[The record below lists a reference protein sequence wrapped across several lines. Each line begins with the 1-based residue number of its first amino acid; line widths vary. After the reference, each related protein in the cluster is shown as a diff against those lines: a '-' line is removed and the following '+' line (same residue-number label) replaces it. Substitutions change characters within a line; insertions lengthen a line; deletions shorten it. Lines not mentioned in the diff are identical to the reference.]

1 MKDKETCLFFYLK
14 INKMNIHQA
23 GEFGKIQGNLKYLLR
38 KSEDNF
44 TKETLKE
51 TKELIDNL
59 YKNLL

>member
-1 MKDKETCLFFYLK
+1 
-14 INKMNIHQA
+14 MNIHQA

-38 KSEDNF
+38 SWGIRRSEDNF